1 MHEMSIA
8 EGIIQT
14 VLRAA
19 GDSGA
24 RSVSRVELAV
34 GQMRLVVPE
43 ALEMAWRAVSDG
55 TIAAG
60 SELAITEAPVA
71 ARCRQCG
78 REFAPT
84 IDDYL
89 CPGCGQA
96 DVDITA
102 GDDILLTSIACEVAE
117 NLNTESA
124 EPAEDNKSSERGL
137 QSS

>member
-1 MHEMSIA
+1 MPVLLTGGTPVLRTMHEMSIA

-14 VLRAA
+14 VLSAA

-24 RSVSRVELAV
+24 RRVSRVELAV

-43 ALEMAWRAVSDG
+43 AMEMAWRAVSEG
-55 TIAAG
+55 TIADG
-60 SELAITEAPVA
+60 SELAMTEVPIE

-78 REFAPT
+78 RAFTPQ

-96 DVDITA
+96 DVDIIA
-102 GDDILLTSIACEVAE
+102 GDDIILTSIACEVE
-117 NLNTESA
+117 E
-124 EPAEDNKSSERGL
+124 ERRR
-137 QSS
+137 S